1 MALSPK
7 SIPSVLDME
16 DFATDYLGLQ
26 GTDVDL
32 FYESYYNVDND
43 GYEEEVRKDEL
54 NQTQWE
60 YWITHKYEGGW
71 QTLFFYVH
79 C

>member
-16 DFATDYLGLQ
+16 DFATEYLGLQ

-43 GYEEEVRKDEL
+43 GYEEETKRDEL

-60 YWITHKYEGGW
+60 Y
-71 QTLFFYVH
+71 
-79 C
+79 

>member
-60 YWITHKYEGGW
+60 Y
-71 QTLFFYVH
+71 
-79 C
+79 

>member
-60 YWITHKYEGGW
+60 YWITYKYEGGW
-71 QTLFFYVH
+71 QTLFFCVH

>member
-32 FYESYYNVDND
+32 FYESYYNVDNG

-60 YWITHKYEGGW
+60 Y
-71 QTLFFYVH
+71 
-79 C
+79 